1 MDKRMIIF
9 TIAIAIITFFL
20 AFRASYMSGIQPGYF
35 EKAEAPAY
43 GVGGGEL
50 LGAGMGEEFQKHLEA
65 LYEGQDDEDD
75 E

>member
-1 MDKRMIIF
+1 MDKRLIIIMILIL
-9 TIAIAIITFFL
+9 IT
-20 AFRASYMSGIQPGYF
+20 AFMFGFINSYSTGIQPGYF

-50 LGAGMGEEFQKHLEA
+50 LGAGMSKEFQQYLKGLDIE
-65 LYEGQDDEDD
+65 EDE